1 MEDMQVRPSLPARPP
16 SVLAGL
22 NRLSRRLERS
32 LLTLGAEAGA
42 EGELRDIAAAVVS
55 AACRF
60 PEVSLASIFLNQIG
74 GLYAVRHCVES
85 AIVATLVA
93 RPSRDMYTVAAA
105 ALTMNAAMVRVTEV
119 FQLKDCALSAEERA
133 AVRRHPQDGAE
144 LLRRAG
150 IADEAWL
157 GCVLMHHEADD
168 GSGYPDGLRG
178 GRIPEN
184 ARLVGMADRYCAL
197 VSARNYRRSLVP
209 PVALERLCGPDEAC
223 ADGGLAARFRARLGT
238 HPPGTLVRLRSGE
251 SGVVSTRRDRAG
263 FVTVHAL
270 RAADGVQHMP
280 PQVRS
285 TRNPVNAIDSALHE
299 DEAGLRFSM
308 RQVWGDVA
316 RV

>member
-1 MEDMQVRPSLPARPP
+1 MENMQALSSLPAGPP

-32 LLTLGAEAGA
+32 LMTLGAEAGA
-42 EGELRDIAAAVVS
+42 DCELRDIAAGVVS
-55 AACRF
+55 AACRH
-60 PEVSLASIFLNQIG
+60 PEVALASIFLNQIG

-93 RPSRDMYTVAAA
+93 RPSRDMFTVAAA
-105 ALTMNAAMVRVTEV
+105 ALTMNAGMVRLTEV
-119 FQLKDCALSAEERA
+119 FQLKDCALSADERA
-133 AVRRHPQDGAE
+133 AVRRHPEEGAE

-150 IADEAWL
+150 VADEAWL
-157 GCVLMHHEADD
+157 TCVLMHHEADD
-168 GSGYPDGLRG
+168 GSGYPGGLRG
-178 GRIPEN
+178 GGIPEN

-197 VSARNYRRSLVP
+197 VSARNYRRSILP
-209 PVALERLCGPDEAC
+209 PAALERLCGAR
-223 ADGGLAARFRARLGT
+223 ADAGLAARFRARLGT

-270 RAADGVQHMP
+270 RGANGAQHVP
-280 PQVRS
+280 PQARS

-308 RQVWGDVA
+308 RQVWGDIA